1 MTKPTR
7 IHIKVQFTL
16 FSIDWMTD
24 LLTDRQTD
32 RQTDWLTSWLTAL
45 NLGSNGSKLRVSNQQ
60 EGVNT
65 VLMRPF
71 RQEAGGIL
79 VGPVCVSQPAIRL
92 SWKLLRSDR
101 VWFLCYNFLDIP
113 DILWID
119 LHKFWRTML
128 LSINWTNQQPV
139 VENFRIFF
147 RLNN

>member
-24 LLTDRQTD
+24 LLTDR
-32 RQTDWLTSWLTAL
+32 LTSWLTAL

-79 VGPVCVSQPAIRL
+79 VGPVCVL

-113 DILWID
+113 DIVWID

>member
-16 FSIDWMTD
+16 FSIEWMTD

-32 RQTDWLTSWLTAL
+32 RLTSWLTAL

-79 VGPVCVSQPAIRL
+79 VCVL

-113 DILWID
+113 DIVWID
-119 LHKFWRTML
+119 LHKFWRTIL